1 MRSSDA
7 EFEESMVR
15 QKLAV
20 AKCFHNYMLTMYC
33 SSYMYIFSNYV
44 LFWLQPGEMTMF
56 VPPFVPKLMTSANRL
71 VRWSVPY
78 YTRGLC

>member
-1 MRSSDA
+1 MA
-7 EFEESMVR
+7 R

-20 AKCFHNYMLTMYC
+20 AKYFHSYMLTMYC
-33 SSYMYIFSNYV
+33 SSFIHVFSNYV

-56 VPPFVPKLMTSANRL
+56 VPPLVAKLMTSANRL